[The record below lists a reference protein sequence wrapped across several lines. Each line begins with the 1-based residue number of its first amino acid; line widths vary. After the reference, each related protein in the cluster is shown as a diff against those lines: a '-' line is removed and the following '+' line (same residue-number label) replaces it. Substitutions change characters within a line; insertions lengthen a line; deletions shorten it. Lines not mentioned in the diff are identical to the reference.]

1 MTTPSTAQR
10 AAMPVSS
17 GRPSST
23 NPIVRPRAAASART
37 AAPAAFRT
45 DSASARSRLPRPTTA
60 TRRARTP
67 SPGCVCSTVTW
78 PAAPR
83 ISFALTSREIAP
95 SRALSSS
102 AAAPSSTIGLV
113 AATASRSTLAEA
125 AGAADVEIF
134 RHGLAWPGDENP
146 ARVSYGPHDGCAVR
160 RIQRVNCP
168 TCGGRLP
175 EGARFCPT
183 CGRPLAGELGG
194 VEERKLATVLFADMA
209 GSTELAMRL
218 DPEHLRA
225 LLGDVYSELSQA
237 AGAFGG
243 TVEKFIGDAVMAVF
257 GVPQAHEDDPER
269 AVRAALTMVSRAASV
284 GRRHGVEVVLRVGI
298 YTGVVVTGASPGRDF
313 LVTGEIVNLAARL
326 QQAAEPGEVLIGE
339 PTFRALEAIVRTT
352 QPRSLVVK
360 GRTGPVLAHAVE
372 RLAPAT
378 AS

>member
-113 AATASRSTLAEA
+113 TATASRSTLAEA

-134 RHGLAWPGDENP
+134 MHALAWSGDENP

-168 TCGGRLP
+168 TCGGRL
-175 EGARFCPT
+175 
-183 CGRPLAGELGG
+183 
-194 VEERKLATVLFADMA
+194 
-209 GSTELAMRL
+209 
-218 DPEHLRA
+218 
-225 LLGDVYSELSQA
+225 
-237 AGAFGG
+237 
-243 TVEKFIGDAVMAVF
+243 
-257 GVPQAHEDDPER
+257 PER